1 MAKVLDQLRVIE
13 GVKEDK
19 PDYFE
24 IYLRM
29 FMKAV
34 QELKNQ
40 KEIMQSVSKDTYK
53 RAIFTGVRFI
63 NNVSNDLKGHK
74 YVEAKFDLIVYV
86 KELIGFLTPRE
97 FMSIFPIA
105 KEYKGNKHGMK
116 DYFSTMKSI
125 DEMGIDK
132 QIGDN
137 VSLFLWDYHNWE
149 DVTEFVVGS
158 MEVVSTLRQAEG
170 EKSLGEEFAE
180 RLGIDTYTKH
190 EGKGGK
196 EYITN
201 DRTGEIQEV
210 KKSRPR
216 YLKPV
221 Q

>member
-1 MAKVLDQLRVIE
+1 MDQLRVIE
-13 GVKEDK
+13 GVEEDK

-34 QELKNQ
+34 QELKDQ
-40 KEIMQSVSKDTYK
+40 KEIMKSVSKDVYK
-53 RAIFTGVRFI
+53 KAIFTGVRFI
-63 NNVSNDLKGHK
+63 NNVSNDLKDHK

-86 KELIGFLTPRE
+86 KELIGCLTPKE

-105 KEYKGNKHGMK
+105 KEYKGVKHGTK

-125 DEMGIDK
+125 GEMGLDT

-137 VSLFLWDYHNWE
+137 VSEFLWNYHNWE
-149 DVTEFVVGS
+149 DVTKFVVGS
-158 MEVVSTLRQAEG
+158 MEVVSVLRQAEG
-170 EKSLGEEFAE
+170 KKSLAEEFFEDA
-180 RLGIDTYTKH
+180 GIDTYTMH
-190 EGKGGK
+190 TDLQGKQK
-196 EYITN
+196 LTN
-201 DRTGEIQEV
+201 NRTGEMQEV
-210 KKSRPR
+210 RKPRPR

>member
-1 MAKVLDQLRVIE
+1 MDQLRVIE
-13 GVKEDK
+13 GVKKDQ

-40 KEIMQSVSKDTYK
+40 KEFTKLVSKEVYK
-53 RAIFTGVRFI
+53 KAIFTGVRFI
-63 NNVSNDLKGHK
+63 NNVPNDLKGHK
-74 YVEAKFDLIVYV
+74 YVKAKFDLIVYV

-97 FMSIFPIA
+97 FISIFPIA
-105 KEYKGNKHGMK
+105 KEYKGGKHEMK

-125 DEMGIDK
+125 GEMGLDTK
-132 QIGDN
+132 IGDN
-137 VSLFLWDYHNWE
+137 VSEFLWDYHNWE
-149 DVTEFVVGS
+149 DVTEFVVSS
-158 MEVVSTLRQAEG
+158 MEVVSTLRQTEG
-170 EKSLGEEFAE
+170 KKSLAEEFFEDA
-180 RLGIDTYTKH
+180 GMDTYTMH
-190 EGKGGK
+190 TDLQGKQK
-196 EYITN
+196 LTN
-201 DRTGEIQEV
+201 NRTGETQEI

>member
-1 MAKVLDQLRVIE
+1 MDQLRVIE

-40 KEIMQSVSKDTYK
+40 KETTKLVSKDVYK
-53 RAIFTGVRFI
+53 KAIFTGVRFI
-63 NNVSNDLKGHK
+63 NNVSNDLKDHK
-74 YVEAKFDLIVYV
+74 YVKAKFDLIVYV
-86 KELIGFLTPRE
+86 KELIGCLTPRE

-105 KEYKGNKHGMK
+105 KEYKGGKHGMK

-125 DEMGIDK
+125 DEMGIDT

-137 VSLFLWDYHNWE
+137 VSEFLWNYHNWE
-149 DVTEFVVGS
+149 DVTEFVVNS
-158 MEVVSTLRQAEG
+158 MEVVSALRKAEG
-170 EKSLGEEFAE
+170 KKSLAEEFFE
-180 RLGIDTYTKH
+180 GTGLDTYTLHSGQK
-190 EGKGGK
+190 GKQK
-196 EYITN
+196 LIN
-201 DRTGEIQEV
+201 NRTGETQEV
-210 KKSRPR
+210 QKPRPR